1 MINKLKVTLTLWY
14 RKLFWNTTDHWAH
27 LYGLSRKRFESD
39 KKLTERILGKLR
51 NKGGRF

>member
-1 MINKLKVTLTLWY
+1 MLNKLKVILTPWY

-27 LYGLSRKRFESD
+27 LYGLRRKRFESD
-39 KKLTERILGKLR
+39 KELSERILIKLR